1 MHFNT
6 KTYFTLFMLFL
17 ILTPALPFTFGKG
30 DIVLNNTNRGMS
42 SEDAAAGEVCRLLR
56 CNELVL
62 RAYDWTGDSIGYF
75 SFNNGNKIPFG
86 NPEIIVGPEDV
97 LWVHADGNLD
107 DSPANSNAV
116 LMVIIEKNGEVVGN
130 ITIDEGERER
140 LHPGYK
146 FEITPRLIGP
156 ECCSNN
162 DIFELTVVRL
172 IAHTGSLSRQLDFD
186 ELGVIPIPDGRQPGG
201 FTRSFRWGVVTD
213 YIYTSRIIV
222 VGPGNDASSNTELSN
237 TQTLQSGKFII
248 NPHDHTREYGLF
260 IHGRE
265 KTLIEGE
272 FGSIEY
278 FNVVNPNG
286 IFQLDFKASDPI
298 LRGKNI
304 TLAFESPRKY
314 SRDYSDNTTT
324 MFFSRNG
331 TVGKTGFMV
340 ANELD
345 PMNSIQFE
353 LPKLSDSMSSGD
365 TPLQYGLHNIHLY
378 ARDQPDIFNIYIPVF
393 VIDPV
398 DLWESPP
405 YRMID
410 FSNSPSSTLNFD
422 LTEILPT
429 SVLLASTDFM
439 RGVTT
444 NMTLQEINT
453 PLARVDI
460 FNRAEQLSDYDLLFD
475 EDVQYTFS
483 DEGTMYLL
491 ADDFDTNLNIGSLS
505 INNFVIQNYDF
516 LKVVSDGDG
525 NFKFDEVQKIQFPDR
540 FQINLDLQNIYIT
553 LQDEIGN
560 SVNKGTVTISNQYGT
575 YSFPIM
581 EGHTLRLEN
590 SDYFIKHV
598 MDDRITLEKPL
609 IVSASDTLELEVNT
623 IQTYD
628 YALTGLLFIEIS
640 VFLFFTVKLFSGLT
654 KAISASRS
662 DKPAN

>member
-1 MHFNT
+1 
-6 KTYFTLFMLFL
+6 
-17 ILTPALPFTFGKG
+17 
-30 DIVLNNTNRGMS
+30 
-42 SEDAAAGEVCRLLR
+42 
-56 CNELVL
+56 
-62 RAYDWTGDSIGYF
+62 
-75 SFNNGNKIPFG
+75 
-86 NPEIIVGPEDV
+86 
-97 LWVHADGNLD
+97 
-107 DSPANSNAV
+107 
-116 LMVIIEKNGEVVGN
+116 
-130 ITIDEGERER
+130 
-140 LHPGYK
+140 
-146 FEITPRLIGP
+146 
-156 ECCSNN
+156 
-162 DIFELTVVRL
+162 
-172 IAHTGSLSRQLDFD
+172 
-186 ELGVIPIPDGRQPGG
+186 
-201 FTRSFRWGVVTD
+201 
-213 YIYTSRIIV
+213 
-222 VGPGNDASSNTELSN
+222 
-237 TQTLQSGKFII
+237 
-248 NPHDHTREYGLF
+248 
-260 IHGRE
+260 
-265 KTLIEGE
+265 
-272 FGSIEY
+272 
-278 FNVVNPNG
+278 
-286 IFQLDFKASDPI
+286 
-298 LRGKNI
+298 
-304 TLAFESPRKY
+304 
-314 SRDYSDNTTT
+314 
-324 MFFSRNG
+324 
-331 TVGKTGFMV
+331 MV
-340 ANELD
+340 ANEAD

-378 ARDQPDIFNIYIPVF
+378 ARDQPDSLNIYIPVF

-439 RGVTT
+439 LGVTT

-453 PLARVDI
+453 PLARVDV

-491 ADDFDTNLNIGSLS
+491 ANDFDTNLNIGSLS

-560 SVNKGTVTISNQYGT
+560 SVNEGTVTISNQYGT